1 MPELAEVEA
10 YRVLAERALGRA
22 IAGVEARDEWFIRR
36 TPGAGALASLL
47 LGDSFAAARRRGKLL
62 VLDTGSGRSLGLRF
76 GMTGRLVV
84 DGAAGV
90 EELLYSSSRAD
101 PAFIRFAVTF
111 DDGGRLE
118 ISDPRR
124 LGGVELD
131 PRLDALGPDAL
142 TITKQD
148 LARGLERSSVALKAR
163 LMDQRHVAGVGN
175 LTADEVLWRAAL
187 SPLRPSGELTADEL
201 SRLAREVRATL
212 RMMIRRGGSH
222 TGDLMAARVR
232 GGTCPDDGRPLRRE
246 QVGGRTTY
254 WCPHH
259 QR

>member
-10 YRVLAERALGRA
+10 YRLAAERALGRT
-22 IAGVEARDEWFIRR
+22 IASVDARDEWFIRR
-36 TPGAGALASLL
+36 TPGAEALAALL
-47 LGDSFAAARRRGKLL
+47 VGASFTAARRRGKLL
-62 VLDTGSGRSLGLRF
+62 MLDTSIGEALGLRF

-90 EELLYSSSRAD
+90 EELLFSSNRPD

-111 DDGGRLE
+111 VDGGCLE

-124 LGGVELD
+124 LGSVELD
-131 PRLDALGPDAL
+131 PPLEALGPDAL
-142 TITKQD
+142 TITTRD
-148 LARGLERSSVALKAR
+148 LSRALGRSSVALKAR
-163 LMDQRHVAGVGN
+163 LMDQRYVAGVGN

-187 SPLRPSGELTADEL
+187 SPLRASKGLNDAETT
-201 SRLAREVRATL
+201 RLAREVRSTL

-232 GGTCPDDGRPLRRE
+232 GGTCPLDGTALRRE
-246 QVGGRTTY
+246 QVGGRTTF
-254 WCPHH
+254 WCPQH
-259 QR
+259 QS